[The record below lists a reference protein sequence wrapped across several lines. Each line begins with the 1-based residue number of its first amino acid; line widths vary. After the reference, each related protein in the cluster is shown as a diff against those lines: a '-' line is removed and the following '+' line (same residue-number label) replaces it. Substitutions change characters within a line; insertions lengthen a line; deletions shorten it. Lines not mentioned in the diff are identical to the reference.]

1 MYHSIH
7 QYIPSM
13 MHSFDWRVRQAGLLA
28 IAAMG
33 EGTGKVMQKELKTI
47 VECVFVFLR
56 SLDSEH

>member
-1 MYHSIH
+1 
-7 QYIPSM
+7 M

-47 VECVFVFLR
+47 VE
-56 SLDSEH
+56 